1 MNLTAIIPDRN
12 PPFIPFVQPQT
23 RPSLVG
29 SNPPTS
35 SPGVGNTHR
44 HISASGPEHHDHV
57 SPLFRHRLDSALD
70 ILRSP
75 SPLFADH
82 DGPPPR
88 QRRSTTRSDSDFEDS
103 SLRALPRIP
112 TPSYEWFP
120 WRMMPSPLSESF
132 SPTDERPSH
141 SLSTAA
147 TDSTRQDGRS
157 EPERDFHTDRRHGRS
172 PSVAVRHRTNADRA
186 REIEREADV
195 LLEELRSIRDSFS
208 ARSNTF
214 ARRSASRPSTRR
226 NIDPESAT
234 STDRGLS
241 HMNEDRR
248 RSGTETRTDGVPLTR
263 RGTFPT
269 RLQDARFRNHSLDEV
284 DQSDWPVHHPRD
296 DVSPIRQR
304 ARQLRQSF
312 DDVGPGDRQFHQ
324 VGQSNNRDSSDSEWS
339 QRRSQILRLN
349 LQGRPL
355 LDYDLISGWRAA
367 NGIVFSFTFDSF
379 SKMFDECSHRRI
391 EC

>member
-23 RPSLVG
+23 RPSFVG
-29 SNPPTS
+29 SSPPTS
-35 SPGVGNTHR
+35 SAVGNTHP

-57 SPLFRHRLDSALD
+57 SPSFRHRLDSALD

-88 QRRSTTRSDSDFEDS
+88 QRHSTTRSDSPDFEDS
-103 SLRALPRIP
+103 SHRALPRIP

-141 SLSTAA
+141 SLSLTERLHTTPA

-172 PSVAVRHRTNADRA
+172 PGIAVRHRTNADRA

-214 ARRSASRPSTRR
+214 ARRSTSRPSTRR

-241 HMNEDRR
+241 HLNEERR
-248 RSGTETRTDGVPLTR
+248 R
-263 RGTFPT
+263 
-269 RLQDARFRNHSLDEV
+269 
-284 DQSDWPVHHPRD
+284 
-296 DVSPIRQR
+296 
-304 ARQLRQSF
+304 
-312 DDVGPGDRQFHQ
+312 PGKWF
-324 VGQSNNRDSSDSEWS
+324 
-339 QRRSQILRLN
+339 L
-349 LQGRPL
+349 
-355 LDYDLISGWRAA
+355 
-367 NGIVFSFTFDSF
+367 
-379 SKMFDECSHRRI
+379 CS
-391 EC
+391 